1 MFLLECH
8 KSIISHLGTKILAN
22 EFWGVDAS

>member
-22 EFWGVDAS
+22 EFWGIGAS